1 MMEYPSYNPGML
13 QPVHGQGMMQPCH
26 TPKHE
31 SQCKNSLHANE
42 TGPCL
47 CSVPTYELHFSACE
61 GS

>member
-26 TPKHE
+26 TQSMSHNVKIHW
-31 SQCKNSLHANE
+31 HANE